1 MGAFQEEK
9 RETCMRT
16 TCLNPGINS
25 WEDTHTLN
33 LTHTHRLPLWPMSQ
47 FSPAFFQLDCSLAR
61 CAHSTW
67 KTNRVHWKWLR
78 VRRWSTG
85 TSTHTHTHTY
95 QQCVGIQLESRMS
108 QHGAW
113 LTSASRLYY
122 ISDIANVAADMNTFH
137 NTLQVVQPLNCE
149 MVKSWI

>member
-25 WEDTHTLN
+25 WEGTHTLT
-33 LTHTHRLPLWPMSQ
+33 LTHKHRLPLWPMSQ
-47 FSPAFFQLDCSLAR
+47 FSPVFFKLDCSLAR

-78 VRRWSTG
+78 VRRGSTG
-85 TSTHTHTHTY
+85 THTHIHTH

-113 LTSASRLYY
+113 LTSASWLYY
-122 ISDIANVAADMNTFH
+122 ISDAANVAADMNTFH
-137 NTLQVVQPLNCE
+137 NTHSSCAIFKLWNG
-149 MVKSWI
+149 